1 MLYQKEME
9 KGDEGWGDEARMTAY
24 AGSGVGLVRE
34 LKGAGE
40 IVKEIREGVQR
51 LVGDVQSL
59 L

>member
-1 MLYQKEME
+1 
-9 KGDEGWGDEARMTAY
+9 MTAY